1 MKTEP
6 AGRTLF
12 DAASMAAGE
21 WSPTDDPVM
30 GGQSGSAMVAGPD
43 ETVVFTGTV
52 SLANNGGF
60 ASIHRPL
67 EQGLL
72 SGYDALALRLNGD
85 GRRYSLRLRQE
96 EAFDGIS
103 WRHDFDTR
111 DGEWST
117 LLLPLSGFEA
127 VFRGRKLPTAG
138 PLEPG
143 RVNRIGLLIARQP
156 GPFCLR
162 LRWIRAV
169 HRTATTGVWT

>member
-1 MKTEP
+1 MGSE
-6 AGRTLF
+6 AEGRILF
-12 DAASMAAGE
+12 DAASMAASQ
-21 WSPTDDPVM
+21 WSATDDPVM
-30 GGQSGSAMVAGPD
+30 GGESSSGMESGPD

-72 SGYDALALRLNGD
+72 SGYDALALRLSGD

-96 EAFDGIS
+96 EAFEGIS
-103 WRHDFDTR
+103 WRHDFDTQE
-111 DGEWST
+111 GEWST
-117 LLLPLSGFEA
+117 LLLPLAGFEA

-138 PLEPG
+138 PLEPE

-156 GPFCLR
+156 GPFRLR

-169 HRTATTGVWT
+169 PGT

>member
-1 MKTEP
+1 MDNES
-6 AGRTLF
+6 AGCTLF
-12 DAASMAAGE
+12 DAASMAASE
-21 WSPTDDPVM
+21 WSATDDPVM
-30 GGQSGSAMVAGPD
+30 GGESSSGMESGPE
-43 ETVVFTGTV
+43 ETVVFTGNV

-60 ASIHRPL
+60 ASVHRPL

-72 SGYDALALRLNGD
+72 TGYDALALRVIGD

-103 WRHDFDTR
+103 WRHDFDTENGKWR
-111 DGEWST
+111 T
-117 LLLPLSGFEA
+117 VLLPFSGFGA
-127 VFRGRKLPTAG
+127 VFRGRELPTAG
-138 PLEPG
+138 PLEPP

-169 HRTATTGVWT
+169 HRR